1 MEKLLNQTVI
11 PEEHKKPKNIATQEE
26 EVRENILHTPLI
38 EKPAEEENN
47 KTKEKVDNL
56 PEEEDQAE
64 LYERLERD
72 YYEMPRQQSED
83 SEDSDLISIKKN
95 TAIGKNKKIIS

>member
-1 MEKLLNQTVI
+1 M
-11 PEEHKKPKNIATQEE
+11 
-26 EVRENILHTPLI
+26 I

-95 TAIGKNKKIIS
+95 TAIGKNKKIRSQLIPNWKKNQTIKT